1 MAAAPATTGHPEF
14 ERKLRV
20 QENMLEQLIVF
31 LPALVAAV
39 LSLPIIPKADDVSR
53 VYSMTVLILPK
64 GSLFIAD
71 THVNLEP
78 TAAQL
83 VELTHLAQ
91 REVRRFGLIPKVALL
106 SHSNFGASHSPS
118 ARRMSEALSRIRA
131 AYPDL
136 VVDGEMHGDAAL
148 SQPIR
153 DRLVADSPIEGSANL
168 LIMPSLDAANISLS
182 LLSGASD
189 GLMVGP
195 VLLGMSKPIHVLPPT
210 ATARGI
216 TNLTALAVAQ
226 CGNGLSVDPVDG
238 GGGGGPPISSFAP
251 RKTSRARFWPF

>member
-1 MAAAPATTGHPEF
+1 ML
-14 ERKLRV
+14 LRRGLV
-20 QENMLEQLIVF
+20 DA
-31 LPALVAAV
+31 ALVGGAGDWWRRFTTV
-39 LSLPIIPKADDVSR
+39 LPIIPKADDVSR

-78 TAAQL
+78 TATQL

-91 REVRRFGLIPKVALL
+91 REVRRFGLTPKVALL
-106 SHSNFGASHSPS
+106 SHSNVGASHSPS
-118 ARRMSEALSRIRA
+118 ARRMAEALGRIRA

-136 VVDGEMHGDAAL
+136 VVDGEMHGDSAL

-195 VLLGMSKPIHVLPPT
+195 VLLGMSRPIHVLTPT

-226 CGNGLSVDPVDG
+226 CGKAPTRTDPDG
-238 GGGGGPPISSFAP
+238 GGGAPISSFAP
-251 RKTSRARFWPF
+251 RKSSRARFWPF